1 MGCGRCGGVWLDN
14 DASRAVVEGA
24 AQALAQLADV
34 ASTKA
39 KERVDTGAGGL
50 LCPACGQA
58 LARTV
63 APGTAVELDMCAD
76 HGTWFDAGEL
86 RIVALAYAR
95 LPPPL
100 RFAVDD
106 YEAREDE
113 GPSFPT
119 NDGRWM
125 LGSDGRWKF
134 KVDPT
139 KIAALDDDRH
149 QVTLDEGGAFVEGL
163 LTFVR
168 GVVHGL
174 RR

>member
-1 MGCGRCGGVWLDN
+1 
-14 DASRAVVEGA
+14 
-24 AQALAQLADV
+24 
-34 ASTKA
+34 
-39 KERVDTGAGGL
+39 
-50 LCPACGQA
+50 
-58 LARTV
+58 
-63 APGTAVELDMCAD
+63 
-76 HGTWFDAGEL
+76 
-86 RIVALAYAR
+86 
-95 LPPPL
+95 
-100 RFAVDD
+100 
-106 YEAREDE
+106 
-113 GPSFPT
+113 
-119 NDGRWM
+119 M